1 MDFSFDENQQM
12 LRDSVSRFVAQRYD
26 FDTRRAIVAGERDDF
41 WPLFAELG
49 WLMVPFPEELGGLGG
64 SAVDVVAIMEEFG
77 KGLIVEPYLA
87 GAVLAGGIVAAADGG
102 VRRAALLEEFIAG
115 GLQLA
120 FAFAEPESRYQLADV
135 QTTATAEGDAWVL
148 SGRKAVVL
156 NAPRA
161 DRLIVSVRTSGSRYE
176 REGISLIYVD
186 PGAKGV
192 RLRQYCTVDGER
204 AAELQLDRVHIAA
217 DDLLGTEGGAID
229 TIERAIDRA
238 TVAAC
243 GEALGVMGTIFKK
256 TLEYTKVRKQFGV
269 PIASFQA
276 LQHRMADMFIE
287 YEQARSITLMAA
299 MQFDALGGRAPAPVS
314 AAKSRV
320 GRAARR
326 IGEESVQLHGGI
338 GVMEELDVG
347 HYFKRLTSIQHLF
360 GSTDFHTGRFR
371 RTAWRR
377 QESTRQESSRQES
390 ARQDRHEESARPG
403 SGMTQRT
410 S

>member
-26 FDTRRAIVAGERDDF
+26 FDTRRSIVAGEREDF
-41 WPLFAELG
+41 WALFAELG
-49 WLMVPFPEELGGLGG
+49 WLMVPFPETLGGLGG
-64 SAVDVVAIMEEFG
+64 SAVDLVAIMEEFG

-87 GAVLAGGIVAAADGG
+87 GAVLAGGIVAAADSGA
-102 VRRAALLEEFIAG
+102 RRADLLEELMAG

-120 FAFAEPESRYQLADV
+120 FAFAEPESRYHLADV
-135 QTTATAEGDAWVL
+135 QTTAAAEDGAFVVN
-148 SGRKAVVL
+148 GRKAVVL

-161 DRLIVSVRTSGSRYE
+161 DRLIVSVRTAGSRYA
-176 REGISLIYVD
+176 RKGISLVYVD
-186 PGAKGV
+186 PTAPGV
-192 RLRQYCTVDGER
+192 RLREYLTVDGEP
-204 AAELQLDRVHIAA
+204 AAELELERVRIPA
-217 DDLLGTEGGAID
+217 DDVLGVQGEAIEH
-229 TIERAIDRA
+229 IEQTIDRA

-243 GEALGVMGTIFKK
+243 AEALGVMGTIFRK

-276 LQHRMADMFIE
+276 LQHRMAEMFME

-299 MQFDALGGRAPAPVS
+299 MQFDAQAGLSAAPVS

-338 GVMEELDVG
+338 GVMDELDVG

-360 GSTDFHTGRFR
+360 GSTDFHTARYR
-371 RTAWRR
+371 RTA
-377 QESTRQESSRQES
+377 
-390 ARQDRHEESARPG
+390 
-403 SGMTQRT
+403 
-410 S
+410 